1 MLLLF
6 ALYGVRSKEVAR
18 LQLSDIDWQQDKIFF
33 TRSKGAGRHEFPLLP
48 AVGTAIIRYLKEAR
62 PKSPHRQIFLTT
74 VAPIGPLSG
83 GAIWFAVSRRLRERA
98 PLLRHFGPHS
108 LRHACATRL
117 INQGLTLKE
126 VGDHL
131 GQRDPD
137 ATRIYAKVDLVR
149 LREVAT
155 FDLGELL

>member
-1 MLLLF
+1 MLL
-6 ALYGVRSKEVAR
+6 AMYGVRSEEVAR
-18 LQLSDIDWQQDKIFF
+18 LRLSDVDWERDRIVF
-33 TRSKGAGRHEFPLLP
+33 TRSKGAGRHEFPLHP
-48 AVGTAIIRYLKEAR
+48 AVGVSIIRYLKEAR
-62 PKSPHRQIFLTT
+62 PKTPQREIFLTT
-74 VAPIGPLSG
+74 FAPIVPLSG
-83 GAIWFAVSRRLRERA
+83 GAIWFAVARRLRERA

-108 LRHACATRL
+108 IRHACGTRL

-155 FDLGELL
+155 FDLGDLL